1 MMDLSRHQKNLFNLV
16 GGGALQGDPLG
27 PLLFSLAMRRVW
39 AETLRECSPR
49 AWGAFYLDDG
59 VLAGN
64 VAAVRST
71 FDAFRTACSRHGL
84 RINMDKCVVAAPE
97 RWADE
102 ARRSFPEFAF
112 HDELEILGAPCR
124 SRAGSCRSS
133 GARASHSA
141 DSLPLAV
148 QKSRCAA
155 QSRLRSQS

>member
-1 MMDLSRHQKNLFNLV
+1 MGR
-16 GGGALQGDPLG
+16 
-27 PLLFSLAMRRVW
+27 
-39 AETLRECSPR
+39 
-49 AWGAFYLDDG
+49 DDG

-84 RINMDKCVVAAPE
+84 RINMDKCTVAAPE

-124 SRAGSCRSS
+124 SRGRGASARTLPKPPCPRRNAACSCWPTWVSITHPS
-133 GARASHSA
+133 G
-141 DSLPLAV
+141 LPPSLAV
-148 QKSRCAA
+148 IPAVLLLSGVVLYFPHPRTPLSLKTNVDKQKTAG
-155 QSRLRSQS
+155 